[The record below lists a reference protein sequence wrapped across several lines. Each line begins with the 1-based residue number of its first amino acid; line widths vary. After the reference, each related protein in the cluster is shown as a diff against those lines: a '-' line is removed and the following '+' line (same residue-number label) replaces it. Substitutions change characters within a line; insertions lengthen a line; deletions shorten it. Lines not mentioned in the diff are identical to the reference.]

1 MFFRPTVK
9 RSIRVKCINV
19 FFDCLPN
26 FWGLRKISHF
36 VCYILLQIHWKLS
49 WSLIQPFAFPHG
61 FLSFPPFVFRL
72 NASLICAGVGT
83 SCTSN
88 SLNTFCISVYCRNS
102 SALISDAL
110 CFSLLVQPFL
120 TRCLSVSHFSTSI
133 LYPVV
138 NSIRW
143 LAKGNTHT
151 DWHILC
157 DWNTVFF
164 AAFRCKMIFL
174 LIFIIGCV
182 WKWHPK
188 IHRKMRYTMILRDI

>member
-1 MFFRPTVK
+1 MCFLTVANFL
-9 RSIRVKCINV
+9 RVEEDQS
-19 FFDCLPN
+19 FCLLHSATN
-26 FWGLRKISHF
+26 SLKTFMKSNSTF
-36 VCYILLQIHWKLS
+36 CFSS
-49 WSLIQPFAFPHG
+49 W
-61 FLSFPPFVFRL
+61 LSFFSPFVFRL
-72 NASLICAGVGT
+72 NASLICAGVGVT

-143 LAKGNTHT
+143 LAKITRIRIGT
-151 DWHILC
+151 
-157 DWNTVFF
+157 FF
-164 AAFRCKMIFL
+164 VTGIPSFLRLSGAKMIFL
-174 LIFIIGCV
+174 LICIIGCV

-188 IHRKMRYTMILRDI
+188 IHPKNEIYNNIKRYLD